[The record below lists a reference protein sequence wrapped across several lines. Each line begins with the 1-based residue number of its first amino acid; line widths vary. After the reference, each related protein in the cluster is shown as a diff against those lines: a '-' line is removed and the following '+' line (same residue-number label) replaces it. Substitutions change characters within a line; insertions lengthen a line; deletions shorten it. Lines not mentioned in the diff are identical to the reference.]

1 MRPPL
6 DALRRILEAG
16 LLAPSAENKHYLE
29 FKCDGDS
36 VDLMAT
42 DRASWAAQPHRQM
55 LALLSYG
62 AVVENLALR
71 SAELGYALS
80 VEWAGDLL
88 ASGRVARLRWCVSA
102 ATADPLGHAI
112 EGRHTNRRFYRG
124 FYRRGALPVATLTRL
139 SAAAHAVP
147 GARLLWL
154 ADAADRRAALRA
166 IRLAETER
174 FRRRALH
181 DELFGA
187 VRFDLGWKQTA
198 DEWLPPGALEV
209 EPPMR
214 AGFALLRHW
223 RAMRAASWLGL
234 HHALGL
240 RAGYLPCSLAPHLGL
255 VLAESSHETLAN
267 LQAGSAFQRVWL
279 AATAEGLALQPM
291 AAVTALLR
299 QTPGGGWVDA
309 GVQAQLARLVQPF
322 CRSAGERPYLL
333 FRLGQADPPS
343 VTATRLP
350 LHHYLR

>member
-1 MRPPL
+1 MLPL
-6 DALRRILEAG
+6 PDALRRILEAG
-16 LLAPSAENKHYLE
+16 LLAPSAENKHDLA
-29 FKCDGDS
+29 FKCDDDS

-42 DRASWAAQPHRQM
+42 DLSSWAAQPHRQM

-62 AVVENLALR
+62 AVVQNLALR
-71 SAELGYALS
+71 SAELGWSMS
-80 VEWAGDLL
+80 VEWAGDLRV
-88 ASGRVARLRWCVSA
+88 SGRVARLRWGASA
-102 ATADPLGHAI
+102 ATAAPLCHAI
-112 EGRHTNRRFYRG
+112 EGRHTNRRFYR
-124 FYRRGALPVATLTRL
+124 RTALPAPTLERL

-154 ADAADRRAALRA
+154 ADAADANERRAALRA

-181 DELFGA
+181 AELFGA
-187 VRFDLGWKQTA
+187 VRFELGWEQSA

-223 RAMRAASWLGL
+223 RAMRAACWFGL

-240 RAGYLPCSLAPHLGL
+240 RAGYLPCALAPQLGL
-255 VLAESSHETLAN
+255 MLAEGSPETLAN
-267 LQAGSAFQRVWL
+267 LQAGSAFQRMWL

-299 QTPGGGWVDA
+299 QAPGGGWVDA

-322 CRSAGERPYLL
+322 CRGPGERPYLF
-333 FRLGQADPPS
+333 FRVGQADPPS

-350 LHHYLR
+350 LHHHLR

>member
-1 MRPPL
+1 MRPLP
-6 DALRRILEAG
+6 DALRHILEG
-16 LLAPSAENKHYLE
+16 GVRAPSAENKHYLE
-29 FKCDGDS
+29 FKCTDDS
-36 VDLMAT
+36 VDLLAT
-42 DRASWAAQPHRQM
+42 DVVSWTARPHRQM

-62 AVVENLALR
+62 AVVQNIALR
-71 SAELGYALS
+71 SGELGYSLN
-80 VEWAGDLL
+80 VDWASDVLR
-88 ASGRVARLRWCVSA
+88 SGRVARLHWGESSA
-102 ATADPLGHAI
+102 VADPLCHAI
-112 EGRHTNRRFYRG
+112 DGRHTNRRFYR
-124 FYRRGALPVATLTRL
+124 RAALPEPTLARL
-139 SAAAHAVP
+139 SAAADVVP

-154 ADAADRRAALRA
+154 ADPVDRGHALRA

-187 VRFDLGWKQTA
+187 VRFELGWQQTA

-223 RAMRAASWLGL
+223 QAMRAATFLGL

-240 RAGYLPCSLAPHLGL
+240 RAGYLPCALAPHLGL
-255 VLAESSHETLAN
+255 ILTEGSDETLAN

-299 QTPGGGWVDA
+299 QAPGDGWVDA
-309 GVQAQLARLVQPF
+309 SVQDRLARLVQPF
-322 CRSAGERPYLL
+322 CRDAGERPYLF
-333 FRLGQADPPS
+333 FRLGQASAPS

>member
-1 MRPPL
+1 MLPL
-6 DALRRILEAG
+6 PDALRRILEAG
-16 LLAPSAENKHYLE
+16 LLAPSAENKHYLA
-29 FKCDGDS
+29 FKCNDDS
-36 VDLMAT
+36 VDLLAT
-42 DRASWAAQPHRQM
+42 DLASWAAQPHRQL

-62 AVVENLALR
+62 AVVQNLALR
-71 SAELGYALS
+71 SAELGHELS
-80 VEWAGDLL
+80 VEWAGDLRV
-88 ASGRVARLRWCVSA
+88 SDRVARLRWGVA
-102 ATADPLGHAI
+102 AAAADPLCHAI
-112 EGRHTNRRFYRG
+112 EGRHTNRRFYSRA
-124 FYRRGALPVATLTRL
+124 ALPAPTLERL

-174 FRRRALH
+174 FRRHALH

-187 VRFDLGWKQTA
+187 VRFELGWQQTA

-223 RAMRAASWLGL
+223 PAMHAARWLGL

-240 RAGYLPCSLAPHLGL
+240 RAGYLPCALAPHLGL
-255 VLAESSHETLAN
+255 MLAEGSHETLAN

-279 AATAEGLALQPM
+279 AAAANGLALQPM

-322 CRSAGERPYLL
+322 CRSAGERPYLF
-333 FRLGQADPPS
+333 FRLGQASPPS